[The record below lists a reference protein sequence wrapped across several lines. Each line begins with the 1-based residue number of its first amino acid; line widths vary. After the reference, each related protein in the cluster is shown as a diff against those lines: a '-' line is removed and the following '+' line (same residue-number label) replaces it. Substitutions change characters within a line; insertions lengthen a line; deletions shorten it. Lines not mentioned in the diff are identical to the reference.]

1 LSVKTCLAGLVALAL
16 IAAPALAQHAAP
28 PPTAAADS
36 PQALQPADA
45 FGTEVTLPE
54 RSVIYFKGHAR
65 WETAFETLIDAFAS
79 LKDYTDKQGVATS
92 GNPMTIYQQ
101 TDENGFDF
109 WAAYPI
115 AQEPKDAP
123 RGDIAV
129 GKAPSG
135 RALKFTHRGSYEALD
150 TTYEAITNF
159 LDARQLEAKDNFIEE
174 YVSGPLKPGNSDVV
188 VDIYV
193 PVK

>member
-1 LSVKTCLAGLVALAL
+1 MKTCLAGLVALVL
-16 IAAPALAQHAAP
+16 IAVPAVAQQAAP
-28 PPTAAADS
+28 PPAAAPDS
-36 PQALQPADA
+36 PQPLQPADA
-45 FGTEVTLPE
+45 FGTEVTLPD

-65 WETAFETLIDAFAS
+65 WETAFEALVDAFAS

-101 TDENGFDF
+101 TDDNGFDF

-115 AQEPKDAP
+115 AQEPKDP
-123 RGDIAV
+123 PKGDIAI